1 MPSLRAMS
9 STKAVAS
16 AKPMTFYDEHPF
28 DWAPAEPAAVSDA
41 TLAPSLAAMIQSLE
55 PRSLVLDIGCGPGRV
70 LGLLARRG
78 LRCIGLDRSRVSVA
92 LAAARCRKPGA
103 VGDNLTLPFASDSA
117 DAVISDGVIHHT
129 DDPRKAFEENYR
141 ILKPGGRMYLAV
153 YKPSGRY
160 PALYKFPG
168 GLIRRGLQHAP
179 TRALVALLA
188 QLPYFLVHF
197 VRSRGKRTWS
207 GARNLFYDYFVSPR
221 VAFLSRETIEEWCSD
236 AGAIVQKYDSN
247 PGLNV
252 HSFVV
257 QKWPKSNATRNSQV
271 PSAVQVLVGKEPEAY
286 ER

>member
-1 MPSLRAMS
+1 M
-9 STKAVAS
+9 AS
-16 AKPMTFYDEHPF
+16 AKPLTFYDEHPF
-28 DWAPAEPAAVSDA
+28 DWAPAEPTAESDA
-41 TLAPSLAAMIQSLE
+41 TFAPPLVAMIQSIE
-55 PRSLVLDIGCGPGRV
+55 PGSLVLDIGCGPGRV

-78 LRCIGLDRSRVSVA
+78 LRCIGLDRSRVSMA
-92 LAAARCRKPGA
+92 LAAERCSKPGA

-141 ILKPGGRMYLAV
+141 VLKPGGRMYLAV

-160 PALYKFPG
+160 PLLYKFPG
-168 GLIRRGLQHAP
+168 RFIRRGLRHAA
-179 TRALVALLA
+179 TRPVVALLA

-221 VAFLSRETIEEWCSD
+221 VAFLSREAIEQWCSD
-236 AGAIVQKYDSN
+236 AGAVVQKYDSN
-247 PGLNV
+247 PELNV

-257 QKWPKSNATRNSQV
+257 QKWSKSNTTRNLQV
-271 PSAVQVLVGKEPEAY
+271 SSAVQVLAGKEPEAY